1 MTVDYSQRWAWAE
14 ISTAALRHNVSQ
26 MAAFSTSPH
35 TWAVVKADGYGHGAI
50 VASRAAL
57 DAGAGGLCVALV
69 EEAIALRNEGITAD
83 ILLLS
88 EQPFDQSADIVKHNL
103 IATVAS
109 KEAADSLNTAAG
121 NLGGSAI
128 VHIKVDTGMH
138 RVGVAPEHAVEL
150 VTYVS
155 SLPHVQLE
163 GIFTHFAVADEP
175 ARAENAHQRT
185 TFDDVVA
192 QCRSNGIDFRF
203 VHAAN
208 SAATLADA
216 ASHYSFVR
224 IGICVYGLIPGDGV
238 MGMGPQLQQVMSL
251 KARVSAVRRI
261 NAGEAVSYGLK
272 RPVAKS
278 TIIATVPIG
287 YADGVPRK
295 LWESAQPVLI
305 GGKRRPIA
313 GIVTM
318 DQIMVDCGDDDS
330 VKIGDE
336 VVLLGAQGSD
346 AISVHEWA
354 TAVGTN
360 DYEIVCGISPRI
372 KRVTT

>member
-14 ISTAALRHNVSQ
+14 ISTSALRHNVSQ
-26 MAAFSTSPH
+26 MSAFSTSPH
-35 TWAVVKADGYGHGAI
+35 TWAVVKADGYGHGAV
-50 VASRAAL
+50 VASKAAI

-69 EEAIALRNEGITAD
+69 EEGIALRNAGISAD

-88 EQPFDQSADIVKHNL
+88 EQPFDQSIDIVQHNL
-103 IATVAS
+103 IATIAS
-109 KEAADSLNTAAG
+109 KEAADSLNNAAEH
-121 NLGGSAI
+121 LGASVA
-128 VHIKVDTGMH
+128 VHIKIDTGMH

-150 VTYVS
+150 VSYVK
-155 SLPHVQLE
+155 SLAHVRLE

-175 ARAENAHQRT
+175 ARTENARQRAM
-185 TFDDVVA
+185 FDDVVA
-192 QCRSNGIDFRF
+192 QCKKAGIDFRYI
-203 VHAAN
+203 HAAN
-208 SAATLADA
+208 SAATLADS

-224 IGICVYGLIPGDGV
+224 IGICLYGLIPGDGV

-261 NAGEAVSYGLK
+261 DAGEAVSYGLK
-272 RPVAKS
+272 RPVTKS

-295 LWESAQPVLI
+295 LWESAQPVLL
-305 GGKRRPIA
+305 GGQRRPIA

-318 DQIMVDCGDDDS
+318 DQIMVDCGDDES

-336 VVLLGAQGSD
+336 VVLLGAQGND

-354 TAVGTN
+354 NAIGTN

-372 KRVTT
+372 KRVAT